1 MEIKLSK
8 QKDFVINHKRFK
20 GKILDIGTQTG
31 EFSIKASLLG
41 FNVTAMEINLGYI
54 KKMNEL
60 QRKNKTKVNIIHSDL
75 MDGVNGKYDTIYM
88 GKILEHLKNP
98 ELAIRLALVGLK
110 KGGTLF
116 VSVPCGYAHYD
127 PDHKNFF
134 FPKKEYSFLNK
145 SWLINKKCIC
155 IENFFDKFGF
165 PFSIIL
171 IDWHEGKIPSLDFL
185 VMVRK

>member
-98 ELAIRLALVGLK
+98 ELAIQLTLVGLK
-110 KGGTLF
+110 KGGPLF
-116 VSVPCGYAHYD
+116 VSVP
-127 PDHKNFF
+127 
-134 FPKKEYSFLNK
+134 
-145 SWLINKKCIC
+145 
-155 IENFFDKFGF
+155 
-165 PFSIIL
+165 
-171 IDWHEGKIPSLDFL
+171 
-185 VMVRK
+185 